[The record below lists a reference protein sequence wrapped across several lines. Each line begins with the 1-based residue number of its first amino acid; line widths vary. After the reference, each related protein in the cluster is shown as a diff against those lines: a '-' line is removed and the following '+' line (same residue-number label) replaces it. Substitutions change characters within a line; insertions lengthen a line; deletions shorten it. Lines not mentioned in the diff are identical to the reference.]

1 MKKSLFLL
9 SAFAM
14 LLVASCQPEE
24 LGNVPNPND
33 PVEMTVSKTAFSVDN
48 GEGTVTV
55 PVDANYPS
63 IKVAIAGDAS
73 SWLSYK
79 ETKAETKAEMKT
91 YKVVLAYKANPIA
104 TARSGQ
110 ATITLA
116 AKSFT
121 VAINQ
126 EAAIP
131 TMKISVSSRTVN
143 PRGMSFPLKVT
154 TNDEYTATPSVDWAS
169 FDKEKGEVTVKLN
182 GTGAAREGSIVFAC
196 KADPNVKETL
206 TFTQKA
212 ANVDP
217 ELINVLAIGDSRTD
231 STNVYIYKVL
241 QSLGYTKIRLVNV
254 PCDGLTLAEIEAA
267 ATGTEKVTAHATLDG
282 KNFIAVDTLAVDALT
297 PDDWDAIVLQPSFE
311 HAGDYDASAI
321 NGLVKFIRKYC
332 EYTPLFWNMGWAYK
346 TGATAAG
353 FKNYGSDQMAM
364 YTAIAEVATTI
375 SANPEFEAVIPV
387 GTLIQN
393 IRTSYVEEN
402 VLVDES
408 NLSVNIGRLAAAY
421 MMTQYITGKD
431 PLKASTPFIP
441 SLKYEDDCIPA
452 MQEAYAN
459 AVKTPYAVTA
469 ATQYPP
475 YVLNV
480 AEADAKALIEAAGKK
495 FEDYVAVPLIVQHWG
510 FYNSSN
516 GNYLTSSV
524 FKGNYDSTTRKFAA
538 THIIPKAEI
547 PIGTL
552 IVVLSGYQYRPEG
565 WVTLTTKNDGQ
576 SGHPSRPGNVST
588 SVVEVNDA
596 WWGTF
601 TYRAFNISKTDGN
614 AFNASEMKAV
624 GTKFGVFIP
633 KTAASGGLE
642 DYNNGTWNW

>member
-1 MKKSLFLL
+1 
-9 SAFAM
+9 M
-14 LLVASCQPEE
+14 LVGSCNPEP
-24 LGNVPNPND
+24 LGNVESPND
-33 PVEMTVSKTAFSVDN
+33 PPEMAIKKTSFSVDN
-48 GEGTVTV
+48 AAGTLNV
-55 PVDANYPS
+55 PVDANYKS
-63 IKVAIAGDAS
+63 FTVTVDKAA
-73 SWLSYK
+73 SWLTFK
-79 ETKAETKAEMKT
+79 ETKAETKADIKT
-91 YKVVLAYKANPIA
+91 YSLVFEYAANPIA
-104 TARSGQ
+104 TARTGK
-110 ATITLA
+110 ATIKLA
-116 AKSFT
+116 AVSEEIE
-121 VAINQ
+121 VNQ
-126 EAAIP
+126 AAAVP

-143 PRGMSFPLKVT
+143 PRGMSFPLTVT
-154 TNDEYTATPSVDWAS
+154 TNDEYTATPSVNWAS
-169 FDKEKGEVTVKLN
+169 FDKDKGEVTVTLN
-182 GTGAAREGSIVFAC
+182 GTGAPREGSIVFAC
-196 KADPNVKETL
+196 KADPNVKATL

-231 STNVYIYKVL
+231 STYVYMYNVLK
-241 QSLGYTKIRLVNV
+241 SLGFTKIRLVNV
-254 PCDGLTLAEIEAA
+254 PCDGKTLAEIEAA

-311 HAGDYDASAI
+311 YAGDYDGTSI
-321 NGLVKFIRKYC
+321 DNIVKFIRKYC
-332 EYTPLFWNMGWAYK
+332 EYTPLFWNMSWAYK
-346 TGATAAG
+346 VGATAAG
-353 FKNYGSDQMAM
+353 FKNYGSDQAAM
-364 YTAIAEVATTI
+364 YASIAEVASTI
-375 SANPEFEAVIPV
+375 SANPEFEAVIPL

-393 IRTSYVEEN
+393 IRTSYIEEN

-431 PLKASTPFIP
+431 PLKATSPFVP
-441 SLKYEDDCIPA
+441 NLKYEDDCIPA

-475 YVLNV
+475 YLLNV

-510 FYNSSN
+510 FYNSQN
-516 GNYLTSSV
+516 GDYLTSSV
-524 FKGNYDSTTRKFAA
+524 FKGTYDATTRKFAA
-538 THIIPKAEI
+538 THILPKAQL

-565 WVTLTTKNDGQ
+565 WVTLTTKNDGK
-576 SGHPSRPGNVST
+576 SGRPSRPGNVST
-588 SVVEVNDA
+588 SVVEVTDA

-614 AFNASEMKAV
+614 AFNATEMKAV
-624 GTKFGVFIP
+624 GTKFGVYIP

>member
-1 MKKSLFLL
+1 MRKSIFLL

-14 LLVASCQPEE
+14 MLFASCQPQE
-24 LGNVPNPND
+24 LGDIPNPND
-33 PVEMTVSKTAFSVDN
+33 PVEMTVGKTAFSVDN

-63 IKVAIAGDAS
+63 IKVTVVGDAA

-91 YKVVLAYKANPIA
+91 YKVVLAYKANPVA

-110 ATITLA
+110 VTIALA
-116 AKSFT
+116 AKSYDVT
-121 VAINQ
+121 VNQ
-126 EAAIP
+126 EAAVP
-131 TMKISVSSRTVN
+131 TMQISVTSRTVN
-143 PRGMSFPLKVT
+143 PRGMTFPLTVT
-154 TNDEYTATPSVDWAS
+154 TNDDYTATPSADWAS
-169 FDKEKGEVTVKLN
+169 FDKDKGEVTVKLN

-196 KADPNVKETL
+196 KADPNVKATL

-231 STNVYIYKVL
+231 STYVYMYKVL
-241 QSLGYTKIRLVNV
+241 QSLGFTKIRLVNV

-267 ATGTEKVTAHATLDG
+267 ATGTEKVTAHATVDG

-311 HAGDYDASAI
+311 HAGDYDGSAI
-321 NGLVKFIRKYC
+321 DGLVKFIRKYC

-346 TGATAAG
+346 TGATADG

-364 YTAIAEVATTI
+364 YTAIAEVATTV
-375 SANPEFEAVIPV
+375 SANPEFKAVIPL

-402 VLVDES
+402 VLVDDS

-459 AVKTPYAVTA
+459 AAKTPYAVTK

-475 YVLNV
+475 YLLNV
-480 AEADAKALIEAAGKK
+480 AEAEAKALIEAAGKK
-495 FEDYVAVPLIVQHWG
+495 FEDYVAVPLTVLHWG
-510 FYNSSN
+510 FYNSQN
-516 GNYLTSSV
+516 GSYLTSSV
-524 FKGNYDSTTRKFAA
+524 FKGNYDATTRKFAA
-538 THIIPKAEI
+538 THILPKAQL

-576 SGHPSRPGNVST
+576 SGRPSRPGNVST
-588 SVVEVNDA
+588 SVVEVTDA
-596 WWGTF
+596 WWGSF

-614 AFNASEMKAV
+614 AFNATEMKAV
-624 GTKFGVFIP
+624 GTKFGVYIP

>member
-1 MKKSLFLL
+1 
-9 SAFAM
+9 M
-14 LLVASCQPEE
+14 LVGSCNPEP
-24 LGNVPNPND
+24 LGNVESPND
-33 PVEMTVSKTAFSVDN
+33 PPEMAIKKTSFSVDN
-48 GEGTVTV
+48 AAGTLNV
-55 PVDANYPS
+55 PVDANYKS
-63 IKVAIAGDAS
+63 FTVTVDKAA
-73 SWLSYK
+73 SWLTFK
-79 ETKAETKAEMKT
+79 ETKAETKADIKT
-91 YKVVLAYKANPIA
+91 YSLVFEYAANPIA
-104 TARSGQ
+104 TARTGK
-110 ATITLA
+110 ATIKLA
-116 AKSFT
+116 AVSEEIE
-121 VAINQ
+121 VNQ
-126 EAAIP
+126 AAAVP

-143 PRGMSFPLKVT
+143 PRGMSFPLTVT
-154 TNDEYTATPSVDWAS
+154 TNDEYTATPSVNWAS
-169 FDKEKGEVTVKLN
+169 FDKDKGEVTVTLN
-182 GTGAAREGSIVFAC
+182 GTGAPREGSIVFAC
-196 KADPNVKETL
+196 KADPNVKATL

-231 STNVYIYKVL
+231 STYVYMYNVLK
-241 QSLGYTKIRLVNV
+241 SLGFTKIRLVNV
-254 PCDGLTLAEIEAA
+254 PCDGKTLAEIEAA

-311 HAGDYDASAI
+311 YAGDYDGTSI
-321 NGLVKFIRKYC
+321 DNIVKFIRKYC
-332 EYTPLFWNMGWAYK
+332 EYTPLFWNMSWAYK
-346 TGATAAG
+346 VGATAAG
-353 FKNYGSDQMAM
+353 FKNYGSDQAAM
-364 YTAIAEVATTI
+364 YASIAEVASTI
-375 SANPEFEAVIPV
+375 SANPEFEAVIPL

-393 IRTSYVEEN
+393 IRTSYIEEN

-431 PLKASTPFIP
+431 PLKATSPFVP
-441 SLKYEDDCIPA
+441 NLKYEDDCIPA

-475 YVLNV
+475 YLLNV

-510 FYNSSN
+510 FYNSQN
-516 GNYLTSSV
+516 GDYLTSSV
-524 FKGNYDSTTRKFAA
+524 FKGTYDATTRKFAA
-538 THIIPKAEI
+538 THILPKAQL

-576 SGHPSRPGNVST
+576 SGRPSRPGNVST
-588 SVVEVNDA
+588 SVVEVTDA

-614 AFNASEMKAV
+614 AFNATEMKAV
-624 GTKFGVFIP
+624 GTKFGVYIP

>member
-1 MKKSLFLL
+1 MRKSIFLL

-14 LLVASCQPEE
+14 MLFASCQPQE
-24 LGNVPNPND
+24 LGDIPNPND

-63 IKVAIAGDAS
+63 IKVTVVGDAA

-91 YKVVLAYKANPIA
+91 YKVVLAYKANPVA

-110 ATITLA
+110 VTIALA
-116 AKSFT
+116 AKSYDVT
-121 VAINQ
+121 VNQ
-126 EAAIP
+126 EAAVP
-131 TMKISVSSRTVN
+131 TMQISVTSRTVN
-143 PRGMSFPLKVT
+143 PRGMTFPLTVT
-154 TNDEYTATPSVDWAS
+154 TNDEYTVTAPDWAS
-169 FDKEKGEVTVKLN
+169 FDKTKGEVTVQLN
-182 GTGAAREGSIVFAC
+182 GTGAPREGSIVFAC
-196 KADPNVKETL
+196 KADPNVKATL

-217 ELINVLAIGDSRTD
+217 ELINILAIGDSRTD
-231 STNVYIYKVL
+231 STYVYMYKVL

-254 PCDGLTLAEIEAA
+254 PCDGKTLAEIDATT
-267 ATGTEKVTAHATLDG
+267 TGTEKVTAHATLDG

-297 PDDWDAIVLQPSFE
+297 PDDWDAIVLQPSFDY
-311 HAGDYDASAI
+311 AGDYDGGSI
-321 NGLVKFIRKYC
+321 DNIVKFIRTYC

-346 TGATAAG
+346 SGATAAG
-353 FKNYGSDQMAM
+353 FASYNNDQIAM
-364 YTAIAEVATTI
+364 YNSIANVGSTVAENT
-375 SANPEFEAVIPV
+375 EFAAVIPL

-402 VLVDES
+402 VLIDDS

-431 PLKASTPFIP
+431 PLKASTPFVP
-441 SLKYEDDCIPA
+441 SLRYDPDCIPA

-459 AVKTPYAVTA
+459 AVKTPFSITA

-475 YVLNV
+475 YVMNV

-495 FEDYVAVPLIVQHWG
+495 FEDYVAAPFIVLHYG

-516 GNYLTSSV
+516 GDYLTCSV
-524 FKGNYDSTTRKFAA
+524 FKGGNDGNQNKFAA
-538 THIIPKAEI
+538 THIIPKSEI
-547 PIGTL
+547 PNGSL
-552 IVVLSGYQYRPEG
+552 LVVLSGWQYRPEG

-576 SGHPSRPGNVST
+576 SGRPSRPGNVST
-588 SVVEVNDA
+588 SVVEVDDA

-601 TYRAFNISKTDGN
+601 TYRAFNISKTSGN
-614 AFNASEMKAV
+614 PTAAEMKAV
-624 GTKFGVFIP
+624 GTKFGIYLP
-633 KTAASGGLE
+633 KTAI
-642 DYNNGTWNW
+642 NNGLQDYDNGEWKW